1 MYNEQLS
8 SSSLTHIYSYT
19 AVFLFQRKIEQC
31 IASQNYQVEIIEI
44 KIKTL
49 THPPQMD
56 HGDVQL

>member
-8 SSSLTHIYSYT
+8 SSSLIHIYSYT

-31 IASQNYQVEIIEI
+31 IASQNYLEIIEI